1 MVSFMS
7 EEVPAWLKERIARFE
22 EMQRSLQAVL
32 LQKRQVELE
41 ISEVDHSLSELK
53 KSSVEDTV
61 YKFSGQILIK
71 VKKDEILKE
80 LEEKL
85 DLDKA
90 RTTILKKQEEKLKQS
105 LTELQSKINSALSSQ
120 TGQQL
125 KES

>member
-1 MVSFMS
+1 MS

-22 EMQRSLQAVL
+22 ELQRSLQAVL

-105 LTELQSKINSALSSQ
+105 LTELQSKINSALSS
-120 TGQQL
+120 
-125 KES
+125 

>member
-1 MVSFMS
+1 LVSFMS